1 MNITIGKDYVITSDQ
16 HNLILNKR
24 LKKGEKA
31 KAVGEW
37 YLSPIG
43 FYTNLHGVATKLV
56 DLQVRESEVKD
67 LRTMAALLDRVKTEI
82 LAAVPN
88 MKAGKE
94 KT

>member
-1 MNITIGKDYVITSDQ
+1 MNIAIGKEYVVTSDQ
-16 HNLILNKR
+16 HNLILNKL

-31 KAVGEW
+31 KIMGEW

-43 FYTNLHGVATKLV
+43 FYTDLHGVVTKLV

-67 LRTMAALLDRVKTEI
+67 LRTMAKLLDRVKSEI
-82 LAAVPN
+82 LASVPN

-94 KT
+94 DL